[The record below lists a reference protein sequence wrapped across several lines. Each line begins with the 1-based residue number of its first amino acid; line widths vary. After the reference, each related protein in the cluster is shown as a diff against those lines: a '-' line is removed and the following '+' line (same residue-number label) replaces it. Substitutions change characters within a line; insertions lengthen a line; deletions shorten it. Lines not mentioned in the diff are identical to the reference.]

1 MFIIIPDLTPGDCV
15 SVFAD
20 VEGKCKRGLV
30 VEYEGRT
37 LFVGNGHVK
46 LSRQDLFG
54 SHATNRLDGHHTLSQ
69 TTIQQTCSMHKTCFA
84 AELLANIKPV
94 YSTQHII
101 LLEET
106 WCFRLYPVLL
116 FLLYYLFFFL
126 LRYLFCFYLL

>member
-20 VEGKCKRGLV
+20 MEGKCKRGLL

-69 TTIQQTCSMHKTCFA
+69 TTIPYSKLAPCIKLVLQQSC
-84 AELLANIKPV
+84 LQI
-94 YSTQHII
+94 
-101 LLEET
+101 
-106 WCFRLYPVLL
+106 
-116 FLLYYLFFFL
+116 
-126 LRYLFCFYLL
+126 

>member
-69 TTIQQTCSMHKTCFA
+69 TTIPYSKLAPCIKLVFA
-84 AELLANIKPV
+84 AELLANKKPV
-94 YSTQHII
+94 YSTQRIN
-101 LLEET
+101 
-106 WCFRLYPVLL
+106 PVA
-116 FLLYYLFFFL
+116 
-126 LRYLFCFYLL
+126 

>member
-54 SHATNRLDGHHTLSQ
+54 SHATNRLDGLFQ
-69 TTIQQTCSMHKTCFA
+69 CSKLAPCIKLAFA
-84 AELLANIKPV
+84 AEFLANKKPV
-94 YSTQHII
+94 YSTQRIN
-101 LLEET
+101 
-106 WCFRLYPVLL
+106 PVA
-116 FLLYYLFFFL
+116 
-126 LRYLFCFYLL
+126 